1 MAKPATR
8 TPKKTG
14 RGKTKGATKID
25 VKTGAATAAAAAATA
40 PGQDLERIFENFLR
54 RRLSAPFNWDRPR
67 WGELWKQLGQQA
79 PSVDIVDRDKEII
92 VRAELPGVE
101 KKDLDVSIDERTL
114 TIRGSNRREEKE
126 EKDNYFRQEIRSGAF
141 SRSVLLPAD
150 VNIAKATAAFKGG
163 VLELRLPKARTAK
176 PKKIDV
182 G

>member
-1 MAKPATR
+1 MAKTAIR
-8 TPKKTG
+8 TPKKTS
-14 RGKTKGATKID
+14 RAKTKGATSIP
-25 VKTGAATAAAAAATA
+25 VKAGATAPAAASTTA
-40 PGQDLERIFENFLR
+40 PGQDLEQIFENFLR

-67 WGELWKQLGQQA
+67 WGELWKQLAQQA
-79 PSVDIVDRDKEII
+79 PSVDIVDRDKEIV

-101 KKDLDVSIDERTL
+101 KKDLDVSVDERTL

-150 VNIAKATAAFKGG
+150 VNVAKAAATFKGG
-163 VLELRLPKARTAK
+163 VLELHLPKARSAK

>member
-14 RGKTKGATKID
+14 RDKTKSATKIP
-25 VKTGAATAAAAAATA
+25 VKTGAATSSAAAATA
-40 PGQDLERIFENFLR
+40 PGQDLEQIFENFLR
-54 RRLSAPFNWDRPR
+54 RRLSAPFSWDRPR

-79 PSVDIVDRDKEII
+79 PSVDIVDRDKEIV

-101 KKDLDVSIDERTL
+101 KKDLDVSINERTL

-126 EKDNYFRQEIRSGAF
+126 ERDNYFRQEIRSGTF

-150 VNIAKATAAFKGG
+150 VNVAKATTAFKGG